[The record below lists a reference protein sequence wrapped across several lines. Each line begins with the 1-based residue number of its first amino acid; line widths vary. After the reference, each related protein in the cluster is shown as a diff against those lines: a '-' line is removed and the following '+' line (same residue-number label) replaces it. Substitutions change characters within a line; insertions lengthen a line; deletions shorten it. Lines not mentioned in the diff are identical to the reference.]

1 MEGYKHISLIIDIPF
16 SRFIIDIL
24 HQFLRISELLMVLLL
39 DRLAYLDRLP
49 KEEAEYNPE
58 KHKCLRIL
66 SDFFSEKC
74 GMNLIESG
82 TTFKDL
88 KLKIKNL
95 MGTRKRIILKNI
107 TTESCN
113 IHTLF
118 AEYMPESLSIHNLW
132 KDYHKLNCYF
142 K

>member
-1 MEGYKHISLIIDIPF
+1 
-16 SRFIIDIL
+16 
-24 HQFLRISELLMVLLL
+24 
-39 DRLAYLDRLP
+39 
-49 KEEAEYNPE
+49 
-58 KHKCLRIL
+58 
-66 SDFFSEKC
+66 
-74 GMNLIESG
+74 MNLIESG

-95 MGTRKRIILKNI
+95 MGPRKRIILKNI

-118 AEYMPESLSIHNLW
+118 AEYMPESLNIHNLW
-132 KDYHKLNCYF
+132 KDYFKLNCYF